1 MSWLEILILCAVF
14 IFAASLIELIYL
26 IWAESRF
33 AEKRTVKKRL
43 LYISAGGKHGQE
55 KLAQYRSKVLRDVGT
70 FERLIFSLPR
80 SSRLDRML
88 IKAGVPINASV
99 FILFS
104 LALGGLGFLLGF
116 LFLPNLS
123 SAILVAIFLLALPF
137 LLLRMREKAAFQK
150 FQEQLPEALDLLARA
165 LRSGHALSAGF
176 EMVAEE
182 MSDPIRAEFRAAVDE
197 VNLGLSLKEALDNM
211 CARVASTDLRF
222 FAIAVLMQRE
232 TGGNIAEI
240 LDKISELIRERIYF
254 LRQVRVLTAE
264 GRLSGIILVALPIVM
279 FFYIYLVNY
288 KYISLLWTEKVGIY
302 MLAGGGILMIVGA
315 LVIRRI
321 VTIEM

>member
-55 KLAQYRSKVLRDVGT
+55 KLEKYRSKVLRDVGT

-80 SSRLDRML
+80 ISRLDRML

-99 FILFS
+99 FILLS

-116 LFLPNLS
+116 VFLPNLS
-123 SAILVAIFLLALPF
+123 SAILVGIFLLGIPF
-137 LLLRMREKAAFQK
+137 ILLRMRAKASFQK
-150 FQEQLPEALDLLARA
+150 FQDQLPEALDLLARS

-197 VNLGLSLKEALDNM
+197 INLGLSLKEALDNM

-279 FFYIYLVNY
+279 FFYIYIANY
-288 KYISLLWTEKVGIY
+288 KYISLLWTEKVGLY

>member
-1 MSWLEILILCAVF
+1 MSWLEIFILCAVF
-14 IFAASLIELIYL
+14 IFAASLIELLYL
-26 IWAESRF
+26 IWTESRF

-55 KLAQYRSKVLRDVGT
+55 KLAKYRNKVLQDVGT

-80 SSRLDRML
+80 STRLDRML
-88 IKAGVPINASV
+88 IKAGIPINAST
-99 FILFS
+99 FLLFS
-104 LALGGLGFLLGF
+104 VALGGLGLLLGIV
-116 LFLPNLS
+116 FLPNIP
-123 SAILVAIFLLALPF
+123 SALVLGLFLLALPY
-137 LLLRMREKAAFQK
+137 LILRMREKAAFQK

-197 VNLGLSLKEALDNM
+197 INLGLSLKEALDNM
-211 CARVASTDLRF
+211 CARVNSTDLRF

-254 LRQVRVLTAE
+254 LRQVKVLTAE
-264 GRLSGIILVALPIVM
+264 GRLSGNILVALPIVM
-279 FFYIYLVNY
+279 FFYIFFVNY
-288 KYISLLWTEKVGIY
+288 KYISLLWTEKVGLY
-302 MLAGGGILMIVGA
+302 MLVGGGILMLIGA
-315 LVIRRI
+315 FVIRRI